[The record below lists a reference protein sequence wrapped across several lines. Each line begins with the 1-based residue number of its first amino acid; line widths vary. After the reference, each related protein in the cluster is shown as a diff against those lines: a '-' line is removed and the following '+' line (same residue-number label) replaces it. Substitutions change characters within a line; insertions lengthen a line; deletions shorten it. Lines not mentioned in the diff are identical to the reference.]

1 MKHQTIR
8 LSIKLKKNKNKNEN
22 FNTLPS
28 REMKSITWKVK
39 KAWENM
45 WKTLWKG

>member
-1 MKHQTIR
+1 MMHQTKH
-8 LSIKLKKNKNKNEN
+8 LSIKLKNNKNEN

-39 KAWENM
+39 KAWEN
-45 WKTLWKG
+45 T